1 MKQFSFVAQTV
12 KVADTQIHFILESMG
27 YNNQPDE
34 FIKRDFDYFNYYD
47 KPVAVFEDGKYQILT
62 QALDYNL
69 IIESG
74 QAEIDIYVADF
85 TDEFNT
91 RRFIGFRHA
100 MNTADR
106 KAQYETI
113 KFLETYSETEE
124 GKEFFESIS
133 GADIN
138 DKIGLLM
145 GTSGRTIKRVKR
157 VGDNAPEYLTLITTG
172 ENTFQHAFNEI
183 KKRDIME
190 KASANPKK
198 KHEVTFLNS
207 VLKELILDCSDPDS
221 PYAMINGKEFGSLEL
236 KSSAEIKDG
245 NAVIKFVDN
254 IAKGLEIKIEI
265 KHLAASNV
273 VEFNKKKDGQK
284 DDSENFISDAA

>member
-12 KVADTQIHFILESMG
+12 KVVDTQIHSILESMG

-47 KPVAVFEDGKYQILT
+47 KPVAVFEDGKYNILT

-69 IIESG
+69 IVESG
-74 QAEIDIYVADF
+74 QQEIDIYVSNFD
-85 TDEFNT
+85 DEFNT

-113 KFLETYSETEE
+113 RFLKAHSETQD
-124 GKEFFESIS
+124 GKGFFESIS

-138 DKIGLLM
+138 DKIGVLM
-145 GTSGRTIKRVKR
+145 GTSGRTIKRVKQ
-157 VGDNAPEYLTLITTG
+157 VGDKAPEFLSTITTG

-183 KKRDIME
+183 KKRGIME
-190 KASANPKK
+190 TAAANPKK
-198 KHEVTFLNS
+198 KHKVTFLNS

-236 KSSAEIKDG
+236 KSSVEIKDG
-245 NAVIKFVDN
+245 NAIIKFVDS

-265 KHLAASNV
+265 KHLAASSV
-273 VEFNKKKDGQK
+273 VAFNKKKDEEH
-284 DDSENFISDAA
+284 DNVNLISDAA